1 MVTDRFPQLS
11 ARRRFERILG
21 DIPGEAAGPTLVFV
35 AGLNGNEP
43 AGALASER
51 VAAALR
57 ERGAELRGRVVFVS
71 GNRQGLAAGL
81 RFVRRDLNRGWTEP
95 QLARLRALPERAL
108 GDEDQEQ
115 RELAECLYQI
125 ERERR
130 ARMIVVDL
138 HTGSAPSAPV
148 VSFGDTLLN
157 RRLALSLPAPCIL
170 GLEEVVEGALVSYWT
185 DRGHASLAI
194 EAGQHQDAESVER
207 LVAAIWLLLIAAGCL
222 RASAVPDLAQHRERL
237 ALASAG
243 CPAVVE
249 VRHRHVVAAGDQ
261 FAMEP
266 GFRSFQSVQRGQL
279 LARDVRGPVL
289 APEAGSIL
297 MPRYQSQGEE
307 GFLLVREV
315 RPVWLKISE
324 WLRRAGVSRVVPH
337 LPGVRRDP
345 ARPGHLLVDPT
356 VAFAHVADV
365 MHLCGFRR
373 RGSVDK
379 YLLFSTRRPVRL
391 RRPTS
396 TGKLPARLQRES

>member
-1 MVTDRFPQLS
+1 MTAEHFHPLS

-21 DIPGEAAGPTLVFV
+21 DIPGETAGPTLVFV
-35 AGLNGNEP
+35 AGLHGNEP

-51 VAAALR
+51 VVAELR
-57 ERGAELRGRVVFVS
+57 ERGAALRGRAVFVA
-71 GNRQGLAAGL
+71 GNRQALAAGL

-95 QLARLRALPERAL
+95 QLARLCALPERAL

-115 RELAECLYQI
+115 RELCETLYQL

-138 HTGSAPSAPV
+138 HTGSAPSPPF

-170 GLEEVVEGALVSYWT
+170 GLEEVVDGALMSYWT

-194 EAGQHQDAESVER
+194 EAGQHQDPESVDR
-207 LVAAIWLLLIAAGCL
+207 LVSAIWLLLVAAGCV
-222 RASAVPDLAQHRERL
+222 RARDVPDLVQHRERL
-237 ALASAG
+237 RRASAG

-249 VRHRHVVAAGDQ
+249 IRHRHVVPAGQQ
-261 FAMEP
+261 FEMEP
-266 GFRSFQSVQRGQL
+266 GFRSFSPVQREQL
-279 LARDVRGPVL
+279 LARDTRGPVL
-289 APEAGSIL
+289 APEAGYIL
-297 MPRYQSQGEE
+297 MPRYQSQGED
-307 GFLLVREV
+307 GFFIVREI

-324 WLRRAGVSRVVPH
+324 WLRRAGVQRVVPH

-345 ARPGHLLVDPT
+345 ARPGHVLVDPA
-356 VAFAHVADV
+356 VAFAHVSNV

-373 RGSVDK
+373 RGSVER
-379 YLLFSTRRPVRL
+379 YMLFSTRRAVRP
-391 RRPTS
+391 RRPAS
-396 TGKLPARLQRES
+396 TGRVPARAPRDG